1 MTGKPLRVQ
10 VESAEDVA
18 VVRFANPPHGTV
30 SNGGAA
36 DLVAAIRPLLA
47 AAETRAII
55 LTGGQDGIFI
65 RHADVRQIATS
76 LERVGMGSVDPQAF
90 ATSAFAELGA
100 MLDAAE
106 KPVIA
111 AIDGLCMGGGFEIA
125 LACTM
130 RIASPAAIAL
140 PEIRRDIS
148 PGGGGTQ
155 RLSRLV
161 GRPRAR
167 LFMLRGDVMTA
178 SQALAAG
185 LVDEVVPCALDR
197 ALELAGMFAGRSTAA
212 VSAILRLT
220 ATDEDRER
228 LAAEACRF
236 GELGLTG
243 EALTEALFQ
252 FAEGDAGLE
261 AMR

>member
-1 MTGKPLRVQ
+1 MLAHRISNGKGPRMTGKPLRVQ

-18 VVRFANPPHGTV
+18 VVRFANPPHGTI

-130 RIASPAAIAL
+130 RIASPA
-140 PEIRRDIS
+140 PV
-148 PGGGGTQ
+148 
-155 RLSRLV
+155 RLSPAMMPAQSVTKNRLLQLGLSFARAAPMAAPMNIEMELV
-161 GRPRAR
+161 PEMTNARP
-167 LFMLRGDVMTA
+167 
-178 SQALAAG
+178 
-185 LVDEVVPCALDR
+185 
-197 ALELAGMFAGRSTAA
+197 
-212 VSAILRLT
+212 
-220 ATDEDRER
+220 
-228 LAAEACRF
+228 AAEQLGTYVARF
-236 GELGLTG
+236 LGSVFSSTG
-243 EALTEALFQ
+243 KMIP
-252 FAEGDAGLE
+252 
-261 AMR
+261 AMPARSIAPTVP